1 MSYIYFVVFLAIKQ
15 PELANPPPPLLL
27 TRPTGTPYTT
37 PVPPTPSYSPNI
49 TSVMRANWFTR
60 FREPVKYTHLVK
72 FAMEH
77 ERITI
82 KILRYIVEWAK
93 SLPFFMDL
101 CQNDKQSMLEASW
114 LEIFLLV
121 VTQYR
126 LLPDLAKFLMLL
138 KGRNVDKTVRQI
150 EAEVIRCRAL
160 NCDEIEMDCLKAI
173 VLYNAGEMKLKS
185 VGNSSCIRNK

>member
-1 MSYIYFVVFLAIKQ
+1 
-15 PELANPPPPLLL
+15 
-27 TRPTGTPYTT
+27 
-37 PVPPTPSYSPNI
+37 
-49 TSVMRANWFTR
+49 
-60 FREPVKYTHLVK
+60 
-72 FAMEH
+72 
-77 ERITI
+77 
-82 KILRYIVEWAK
+82 
-93 SLPFFMDL
+93 MDL

-185 VGNSSCIRNK
+185 VGSSSCIRNKLS

>member
-1 MSYIYFVVFLAIKQ
+1 M
-15 PELANPPPPLLL
+15 
-27 TRPTGTPYTT
+27 
-37 PVPPTPSYSPNI
+37 
-49 TSVMRANWFTR
+49 
-60 FREPVKYTHLVK
+60 KYTHLVK

-185 VGNSSCIRNK
+185 VGSSSCIRSK

>member
-1 MSYIYFVVFLAIKQ
+1 M
-15 PELANPPPPLLL
+15 
-27 TRPTGTPYTT
+27 
-37 PVPPTPSYSPNI
+37 
-49 TSVMRANWFTR
+49 
-60 FREPVKYTHLVK
+60 KYTHLVK
-72 FAMEH
+72 FAIEH

-173 VLYNAGEMKLKS
+173 VLYNAGEMKLKL
-185 VGNSSCIRNK
+185 VGSSSSIRSK

>member
-1 MSYIYFVVFLAIKQ
+1 MYFLAIKQ
-15 PELANPPPPLLL
+15 PETANPPPPLLL

-37 PVPPTPSYSPNI
+37 PAPRPSYSPDI
-49 TSVMRANWFTR
+49 TSVMRANWFAR
-60 FREPVKYTHLVK
+60 FREPVKYVPLVK

-77 ERITI
+77 ERVTT

-150 EAEVIRCRAL
+150 EAEVNRCRAL
-160 NCDEIEMDCLKAI
+160 NCDEIEMECLKAI
-173 VLYNAGEMKLKS
+173 VLYNAG
-185 VGNSSCIRNK
+185 